1 MASLGLSGEWH
12 IQVYD
17 SEGRL
22 KDERRGHNVITSN
35 GKEALASYLRS
46 AAVSVV
52 TNPFVQV
59 AIGTNT
65 TSEAASDTALGTEL
79 ARTTGTATY
88 TSGAIYEV
96 RATFAAGTGTGAIT
110 EYGLFNSS
118 ANGTMLS
125 RDVEAV
131 INKGASDTLVTT
143 LQITLS

>member
-1 MASLGLSGEWH
+1 MGVRLSGEWH
-12 IQVYD
+12 VAVYD
-17 SEGRL
+17 QEGKL
-22 KDERRGHNVITSN
+22 KDERRGQNVITSD

-46 AAVSVV
+46 AAVSLV

-59 AIGTNT
+59 AIGTGS

-79 ARTTGTATY
+79 ARTTGTASY

-118 ANGTMLS
+118 AAGTMLS
-125 RDVEAV
+125 RDVESV
-131 INKGASDTLVTT
+131 INKGASDSLVAT